1 MVHSCIVNGCNNK
14 SNDPQ
19 CTGMSWHC
27 ITSRFDTIKSKS
39 SIPARL
45 VGKHLSELR
54 NYRICDECMSK
65 VHCKQQRKLPVK
77 RLATPSNTSRFT
89 RQELRDAIR
98 HDHCYSLPPLS
109 IDSSMLTPTKSD
121 SVPITL
127 PKDIPLVHFSIEIY
141 KNDNAAITCYTSFP
155 TYDHLMACFN
165 FLGEAVQHLKYPS
178 HSSNAMIRLR
188 QNQSLSPL
196 NEFFL
201 TLCRL
206 KRGLTIQD
214 LAYRFQVS
222 PSTVSRIFTS

>member
-1 MVHSCIVNGCNNK
+1 
-14 SNDPQ
+14 
-19 CTGMSWHC
+19 
-27 ITSRFDTIKSKS
+27 
-39 SIPARL
+39 
-45 VGKHLSELR
+45 
-54 NYRICDECMSK
+54 MSK

-89 RQELRDAIR
+89 GQELRDAIR

-109 IDSSMLTPTKSD
+109 IDSSMLTPTKLD

-127 PKDIPLVHFSIEIY
+127 PKDIPLVHFSIEMY
-141 KNDNAAITCYTSFP
+141 KNDNAAITCYT

-201 TLCRL
+201 MLCRL

-222 PSTVSRIFTS
+222 PSTVSRIFTYITWVNFLYKKFLEVPIWPSRNQVDLLMPKEFKMFYPNTRVIIDATEIFIQRPSDPLT